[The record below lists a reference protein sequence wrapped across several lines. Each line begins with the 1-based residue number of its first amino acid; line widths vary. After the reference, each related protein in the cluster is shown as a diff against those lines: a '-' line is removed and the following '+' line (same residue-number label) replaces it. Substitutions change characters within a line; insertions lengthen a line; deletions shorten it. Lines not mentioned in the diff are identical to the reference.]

1 MSIQFGA
8 LEWAKRFFGKRA
20 GDRELNLAELYA
32 SGAIAGTANTIVAG
46 PVEHI
51 RIRLQTQPSNPKL
64 YNGPLDCARKLYA
77 QNGIAGVF
85 KGQVATMWRDGLGY
99 G

>member
-1 MSIQFGA
+1 MPGPV
-8 LEWAKRFFGKRA
+8 KRA
-20 GDRELNLAELYA
+20 PLTPGELYA
-32 SGAIAGTANTIVAG
+32 SGAIAGVANTVVAG
-46 PVEHI
+46 PVENI

-64 YNGPLDCARKLYA
+64 YNGPLDCARKLWA
-77 QNGIAGVF
+77 AKGLGGVF